1 MRMCPPRFLSLFAL
15 AATLATGS
23 SAATPPTAGTITS
36 SPAFVEQEDPVIF
49 VPGALAGSDPQ
60 IWTLLWALNNGD
72 KDATVRLITK
82 WDPAGEHDLALADPV
97 TIAAGGTAYIY
108 KHAFP
113 DPSDA
118 VQFLALSVPP
128 GVVIR
133 PMLHRTNAGDS
144 AGALTLPVF
153 TSLVPANTRSVAGSF
168 RSSYAECVA
177 GARRRLNI
185 TLLNAGDVSATFHV
199 AVAIRTNGI
208 KVGPPDD
215 RETRTTSDYLV
226 PPRTVRQIN
235 AVPYDVDAFCDGWQW
250 GMAWVEII
258 ADQPYLAY
266 ASTVRNDESGI
277 LPYEVFP
284 ALTGQ

>member
-1 MRMCPPRFLSLFAL
+1 MRMRPPYFLSLFAF
-15 AATLATGS
+15 AATLATVS
-23 SAATPPTAGTITS
+23 PAATLPAVEAISS
-36 SPAFVEQEDPVIF
+36 SPTLVEQEDPVVF
-49 VPGALAGSDPQ
+49 VPGAFSGSNPQ
-60 IWTLLWALNNGD
+60 IWTLLWALNNSD

-97 TIAAGGTAYIY
+97 TIAAGGTDYIY
-108 KHAFP
+108 KHTFP
-113 DPSDA
+113 DPSNA
-118 VQFLALSVPP
+118 VQFLALSLPP

-144 AGALTLPVF
+144 AGDLTLPVF

-168 RSSYAECVA
+168 RSAYSECVA

-185 TLLNAGDVSATFHV
+185 TLFNAGYEWATFHV
-199 AVAIRTNGI
+199 AVANRTNGI
-208 KVGPPDD
+208 RIGPPDD
-215 RETRTTSDYLV
+215 RETRETFDYLV

-235 AVPYDVDAFCDGWQW
+235 AVPYDVEAFCGGWQW

-266 ASTVRNDESGI
+266 ASTVRNDESGV

-284 ALTGQ
+284 ALTGR